1 MSIYGNWISDNI
13 KLNNYPFNHVVIN
26 DFLNVEF
33 YNKLISSLPDNV
45 DNNFWYYCNP
55 IEVKYVLDNKNKF
68 SSEVNNLINNLSSDI
83 FVNKLK
89 RIFNINEIS
98 ADETLH
104 GSGIHYHPRN
114 GRLNMHLDYEKHPI
128 LDNKQRRLNIIYYL
142 NDKWEKEWNGATE
155 LWDANMSNCIYKC
168 YPEKN
173 KAIIFE
179 TSEMSWHGV
188 PDIIKCPEGM
198 YRKTL
203 ALYYISPL
211 KSNPNKNKLGADNDG
226 YRKKAVFVKR
236 PFDKYDEKM
245 EKLYKIRHYR
255 RITDEDI
262 KEIWPEW
269 TINTIV

>member
-1 MSIYGNWISDNI
+1 MSIYGNWFNENISVNTFP
-13 KLNNYPFNHVVIN
+13 YNHVVIN
-26 DFLNVEF
+26 NFLNENY
-33 YNKLISSLPDNV
+33 YNSLISSLPNNV

-55 IEVKYVLDNKNKF
+55 IEVKYVLDKKDKI
-68 SSEVNNLINNLSSDI
+68 SQEVNNLIDNLSSDN

-89 RIFNINEIS
+89 SIFDMNDIS
-98 ADETLH
+98 ADDTLH

-128 LDNKQRRLNIIYYL
+128 LENKQRRLNIIFYL
-142 NDKWEKEWNGATE
+142 NDEWKEEWNGATE
-155 LWDANMSNCIYKC
+155 LWDANMTKCIYKC

-188 PDIIKCPEGM
+188 PEIIKCPEGM

-211 KSNPNKNKLGADNDG
+211 KSNPTKNKLGADEDG
-226 YRKKAVFVKR
+226 FRKKAVFVKR
-236 PFDKYDEKM
+236 PFDKYDERM
-245 EKLYKIRHYR
+245 EKLYKIRPFR
-255 RITDEDI
+255 RITSEDMT
-262 KEIWPEW
+262 EIWPEW
-269 TINTIV
+269 SINT